1 MITWLHILVHHFN
14 STPSE
19 SSKVILCICC
29 TGSTGPTK
37 LIFAESASHVIAS
50 LVFLDSST
58 THGTERDIAF
68 IFFSPSSQLF
78 IQIFF
83 ARDVITVPLLPAIEA
98 DPGFTFW
105 TLKFFNFLT
114 RRSTHMLITASLW
127 AVSNK
132 RIRIEL
138 LGLFE
143 SFIFFV
149 DFILVSLR
157 CDFYQL
163 FI

>member
-1 MITWLHILVHHFN
+1 MTNSFLFDFEMIAWLNILVHHLH

-29 TGSTGPTK
+29 TGSTGPAE

-50 LVFLDSST
+50 LVFLNSSA
-58 THGTERDIAF
+58 THGTERDVTF
-68 IFFSPSSQLF
+68 VFFGPPSQLF

-83 ARDVITVPLLPAIEA
+83 TGDVFTVPLLPTIEA

-132 RIRIEL
+132 RI
-138 LGLFE
+138 
-143 SFIFFV
+143 
-149 DFILVSLR
+149 
-157 CDFYQL
+157 
-163 FI
+163 